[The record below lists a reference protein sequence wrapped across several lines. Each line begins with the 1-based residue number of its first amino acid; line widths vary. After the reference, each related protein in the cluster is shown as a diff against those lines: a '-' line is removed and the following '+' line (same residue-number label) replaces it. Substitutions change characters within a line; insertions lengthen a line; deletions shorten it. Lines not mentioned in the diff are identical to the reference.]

1 MRHGSQKLG
10 YVLLVSLATLVGVLG
25 IGYAQQA
32 REEPNDADALKGV
45 KTLKVVYDIDGVT
58 EPKKMVLFL
67 KAIADAR
74 DRAVAAKVKP
84 DLVVAFR
91 GPALKLIQKA
101 GPDATEEQKQI
112 GELLADLKR
121 GGAKME
127 ACDFAVQA
135 LKLDREAFLPEVK
148 VVANSFNSLG
158 GYHAKGYGIVPVQ

>member
-58 EPKKMVLFL
+58 EPKKMVVFL

-74 DRAVAAKVKP
+74 DRALAAKVKP

-91 GPALKLIQKA
+91 GPALKLIQKP

-112 GELLADLKR
+112 AELVADLKK
-121 GGAKME
+121 GGAKLE
-127 ACDFAVQA
+127 ACNFAAQV
-135 LKLDREAFLPEVK
+135 LKLDREAFLPEMK
-148 VVANSFNSLG
+148 VVANTFNSLG
-158 GYHAKGYGIVPVQ
+158 GYQAKGYGIVPVQ

>member
-32 REEPNDADALKGV
+32 TEEPNDADALKGV
-45 KTLKVVYDIDGVT
+45 KTLKIVYDIDGVT
-58 EPKKMVLFL
+58 EPKKMVVFL

-84 DLVVAFR
+84 DMVVAFR
-91 GPALKLIQKA
+91 GPALKLIQRPS
-101 GPDATEEQKQI
+101 PDATEEQKQI
-112 GELLADLKR
+112 AELVADLKK

-127 ACDFAVQA
+127 ACNFAVQV

-158 GYHAKGYGIVPVQ
+158 GYQAKGYGIVPVQ

>member
-1 MRHGSQKLG
+1 MKERLQQIAVFLP
-10 YVLLVSLATLVGVLG
+10 LALAALALA
-25 IGYAQQA
+25 ISPSYAQ
-32 REEPNDADALKGV
+32 EPNDADALKGV

-58 EPKKMVLFL
+58 EPKKMVVFL

-74 DRAVAAKVKP
+74 DRALAAKVKP

-112 GELLADLKR
+112 AELVADLKK
-121 GGAKME
+121 GGAKLE
-127 ACDFAVQA
+127 ACNFAVQV

-148 VVANSFNSLG
+148 VVANTFNSLG
-158 GYHAKGYGIVPVQ
+158 GYQAKGYGIIPVQ